1 MPQTASIA
9 CPEMRVFSLRVSAG
23 QQFTGLQQERN
34 IALNSSVRMAA
45 KGNHKTMLPPKLI
58 LAPIDFSDASRTALD
73 VAAEMASR
81 FGAELLLVHVQP
93 AIEDLPRSVSIFK
106 EGQYDQSLDDKA
118 AQQLKELA
126 ATVAQKNVKVRTE
139 LGTGNDVGMELIRI
153 AENEHADLI
162 VIATHGMTGWR
173 EFAFGT
179 VAEKVVKQ
187 ADCPVL
193 VLRAKAG
200 EDAGDKSKAA
210 SALRSSA
217 S

>member
-1 MPQTASIA
+1 
-9 CPEMRVFSLRVSAG
+9 
-23 QQFTGLQQERN
+23 
-34 IALNSSVRMAA
+34 
-45 KGNHKTMLPPKLI
+45 
-58 LAPIDFSDASRTALD
+58 
-73 VAAEMASR
+73 MASR
-81 FGAELLLVHVQP
+81 FGAELLLVYVVP
-93 AIEDLPRSVSIFK
+93 AIPDLPKDVSIFK
-106 EGQYDQSLDDKA
+106 EGDYDKSLENKD

-126 ATVAQKNVKVRTE
+126 ATVANKNVKVRTE
-139 LGTGNDVGMELIRI
+139 LGTGDDVGMELVRI
-153 AENEHADLI
+153 AENDHVDMI
-162 VIATHGMTGWR
+162 IIATHGMTGWR